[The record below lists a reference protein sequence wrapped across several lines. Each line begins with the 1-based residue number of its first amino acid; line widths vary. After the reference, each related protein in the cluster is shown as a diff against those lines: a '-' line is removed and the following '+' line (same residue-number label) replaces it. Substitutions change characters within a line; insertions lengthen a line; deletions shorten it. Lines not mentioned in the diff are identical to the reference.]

1 MQVLQ
6 LLPRCIIAVSMEK
19 LTYISDIK
27 LILGRETKIKKQ
39 DVSLCHV
46 WHLWM
51 NLGPC
56 TCDIHPICT
65 KVSMTTQAN
74 PENHHQKLPGMKAQL
89 WKQQWHYYES
99 FLDCSE
105 WFVPAIW
112 LATKELKNQNKTTP
126 KQSIKNNT
134 KTKTKQP
141 PKRKTTTTNKSLLGI
156 AGLNL
161 LLNECSHILRPAL
174 IMLAS
179 TAAKQRLHLFEVCKA
194 KAENSE
200 ERTLLWM

>member
-1 MQVLQ
+1 M
-6 LLPRCIIAVSMEK
+6 PC
-19 LTYISDIK
+19 LTLMNEFRSLHMWHPSHLHESQYDHTSK
-27 LILGRETKIKKQ
+27 SREP
-39 DVSLCHV
+39 S
-46 WHLWM
+46 
-51 NLGPC
+51 
-56 TCDIHPICT
+56 
-65 KVSMTTQAN
+65 
-74 PENHHQKLPGMKAQL
+74 PETSREIKAQL

-99 FLDCSE
+99 LDCSE

-112 LATKELKNQNKTTP
+112 LAIKELKNQNKTTP

-174 IMLAS
+174 VMLAS